1 MWDMAY
7 WGFLGVRTTFN
18 IFQNILLL
26 YLGYGVLGISWSK
39 DHVQYLPEYFITISW
54 IWRIGLLWIRRIE
67 SCSFVVFG
75 EVQAQIRRIFLYG
88 YGVLDVRISFLH
100 ISSFKLQNACLLVN
114 LHQIVKIVLWYLDS
128 RYSKHMTGH
137 RDKLL
142 NFVSKFI
149 GMDLVIIF
157 SPLGVDLLSGSRG
170 YNIYTISMV
179 DMMKS
184 SLICL
189 LSKASKTKSWLWH
202 RCLSHLNF
210 STINKLAKQGLVKGF
225 PKLKYTKDHL
235 CSACQMGKGKK
246 ESYPH
251 KPEPTKVEPKNYKEA
266 MEESCWIEA
275 MQEEIYEFKQIEVW
289 DLAPRPDREEG
300 IEFEESFAPV
310 THIEAIR
317 IFLAYVAHKNM
328 VAFQMDV
335 KTAFL
340 NGILKEESKLDEDP
354 NGTRVD
360 PTRYRGM
367 AKPTKKHITAVKR
380 VFLYLKGTINMG
392 LSYPRDTSFN
402 LTAFVDV
409 DHAGC
414 QDSRKSSFGSA
425 QLLGEK
431 LVSWSS
437 KKQKC
442 TTISTTKA
450 KSVSVLKPYGCVP
463 S

>member
-26 YLGYGVLGISWSK
+26 YLGYGVLAYYGYDVLNLVHLWSLVRYRHK
-39 DHVQYLPEYFITISW
+39 YVVSSFMDTEYWMS
-54 IWRIGLLWIRRIE
+54 E
-67 SCSFVVFG
+67 SVFF
-75 EVQAQIRRIFLYG
+75 IFLRLSSRMPVMG
-88 YGVLDVRISFLH
+88 YGDLQMGNILISCVYYIEGLGH
-100 ISSFKLQNACLLVN
+100 N
-114 LHQIVKIVLWYLDS
+114 L
-128 RYSKHMTGH
+128 
-137 RDKLL
+137 
-142 NFVSKFI
+142 
-149 GMDLVIIF
+149 F
-157 SPLGVDLLSGSRG
+157 SV
-170 YNIYTISMV
+170 
-179 DMMKS
+179 
-184 SLICL
+184 
-189 LSKASKTKSWLWH
+189 
-202 RCLSHLNF
+202 

-266 MEESCWIEA
+266 MEESCWIKA
-275 MQEEIYEFKQIEVW
+275 MQEEIHEFKRIEVW

-300 IEFEESFAPV
+300 IEFEESFTPV
-310 THIEAIR
+310 TRIEAIR

-380 VFLYLKGTINMG
+380 VILYLKGTINMG
-392 LSYPRDTSFN
+392 LWYPRDTSFN

-414 QDSRKSSFGSA
+414 QDSRKSSSGSA

-450 KSVSVLKPYGCVP
+450 KYISLSDCCAQILWMQSQLTDYRFDFKRIPLYSDSRSAIVLSCNTVQH
-463 S
+463 SR